1 MIDIHLE
8 DRIYRHNYLIEI
20 FENEF
25 TKALLNSYVS
35 KWIKNFILSHLELC
49 IAEEIPDHVLKAV
62 AGKGYNIKK
71 QMLLEIA
78 SVPFTTQKLF
88 NAYRE
93 YLPEKVKS
101 LMDELIWCA
110 SLSFEEAEK
119 FTNEKI
125 YNKHK
130 QANGIYYQTNEFE
143 LKNEYNFFIT
153 FINRTYYYQEL
164 DLNDYFVTLPAALRV
179 VLSYYYKAPKNA
191 TFHPIIKLEKT
202 KHTYSSEANIHSEI
216 SKALAYRNQNLIKT
230 STKGKVVAST
240 LGKMQR
246 ATALEEFYPDSKNK
260 MLKAVKTNLL
270 AGMLIKYPSGAN
282 LPTAMHEFIKLLFN
296 KQYRNTYNCTDGILN
311 HLRGIGRIDEFY
323 IQDSELTIITIFEK
337 LPIEEWISA
346 RNLQDYAKYNFYD
359 LTPIRKSHANEKL
372 YYPIKEEDRK
382 QSYNDKKFISR
393 IPFLDVIISPYLFGN
408 CFLFAAFGLMD
419 LAYNIPDLSTPGTSG
434 YSPYDELKY
443 IKLNKLG
450 AYVLGISDT
459 YEASENVSKSSIEL
473 SDKSLTIVI
482 DEADHTAPI
491 LLRPYAQ
498 RASPN
503 RYKTSFSYFL
513 SFVSDKKTLED
524 KITLFKQTVKADI
537 PENWNQFFDD
547 LRKKIDPVKKL
558 FGYNIFQIP
567 PNNKDLM
574 GLIAKDAIL
583 QKLCLKAEGYHIII
597 KNSDLNKFKNRLQEF
612 GYLMT

>member
-1 MIDIHLE
+1 
-8 DRIYRHNYLIEI
+8 
-20 FENEF
+20 
-25 TKALLNSYVS
+25 
-35 KWIKNFILSHLELC
+35 
-49 IAEEIPDHVLKAV
+49 
-62 AGKGYNIKK
+62 
-71 QMLLEIA
+71 
-78 SVPFTTQKLF
+78 
-88 NAYRE
+88 
-93 YLPEKVKS
+93 
-101 LMDELIWCA
+101 
-110 SLSFEEAEK
+110 
-119 FTNEKI
+119 
-125 YNKHK
+125 
-130 QANGIYYQTNEFE
+130 
-143 LKNEYNFFIT
+143 
-153 FINRTYYYQEL
+153 
-164 DLNDYFVTLPAALRV
+164 
-179 VLSYYYKAPKNA
+179 
-191 TFHPIIKLEKT
+191 
-202 KHTYSSEANIHSEI
+202 
-216 SKALAYRNQNLIKT
+216 
-230 STKGKVVAST
+230 
-240 LGKMQR
+240 
-246 ATALEEFYPDSKNK
+246 
-260 MLKAVKTNLL
+260 
-270 AGMLIKYPSGAN
+270 
-282 LPTAMHEFIKLLFN
+282 
-296 KQYRNTYNCTDGILN
+296 
-311 HLRGIGRIDEFY
+311 
-323 IQDSELTIITIFEK
+323 
-337 LPIEEWISA
+337 
-346 RNLQDYAKYNFYD
+346 
-359 LTPIRKSHANEKL
+359 
-372 YYPIKEEDRK
+372 
-382 QSYNDKKFISR
+382 
-393 IPFLDVIISPYLFGN
+393 
-408 CFLFAAFGLMD
+408 MD

-567 PNNKDLM
+567 PDNKDLM